1 MAHRA
6 IITATVISTYERIFK
21 TVAPKVC
28 WLLTEILS
36 PPTIMTFFPG
46 KTLKSITIIYCF
58 LLPALLRWRSR
69 RFCSF
74 SLIVR

>member
-46 KTLKSITIIYCF
+46 KTLKSASP
-58 LLPALLRWRSR
+58 LPKRTANVAS
-69 RFCSF
+69 S
-74 SLIVR
+74 SLSM